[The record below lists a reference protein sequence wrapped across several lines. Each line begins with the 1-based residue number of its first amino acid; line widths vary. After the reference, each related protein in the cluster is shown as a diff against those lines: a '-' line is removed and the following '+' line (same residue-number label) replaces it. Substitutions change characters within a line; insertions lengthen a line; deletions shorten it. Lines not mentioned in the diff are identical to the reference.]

1 MKCEYC
7 GLEGRAEGNC
17 PQCGAP
23 LAKLDNTKKD
33 FIKSEPIFYNGYIV
47 IYIKD
52 YLRDEIEV
60 QFWLGCELQER
71 FRASRRW
78 LEEHV
83 REGEEFL
90 HKFWEL
96 FLLAR
101 GEKEVL
107 YWKDKND
114 KPYIEF
120 EIRCVDNRP
129 SVIERIT

>member
-7 GLEGRAEGNC
+7 GLESKLEGSC
-17 PQCGAP
+17 SQCGAP
-23 LAKLDNTKKD
+23 LAKLGNTKKD
-33 FIKSEPIFYNGYIV
+33 SVKSEPIFYNGYNV
-47 IYIKD
+47 VYIRH
-52 YLRDEIEV
+52 YLMDEIEV

-71 FRASRRW
+71 FKASRRW

-83 REGEEFL
+83 REGEDPL
-90 HKFWEL
+90 PKFWEL

-114 KPYIEF
+114 KPYIDF
-120 EIRCVDNRP
+120 EIRRIDNRP
-129 SVIERIT
+129 SVVTRF